1 MSRSTIDVK
10 HAGVR
15 RGIDGNGFNVHGELN
30 RGGWI
35 NDIGRAVGERD
46 PDGGISGNSGVHE
59 QRVERSGLEDV
70 ERDGALSGRGRA
82 DDCDVLQVSPTNCI
96 GHVVGVE
103 AV

>member
-1 MSRSTIDVK
+1 MTS
-10 HAGVR
+10 GVPL
-15 RGIDGNGFNVHGELN
+15 GNG
-30 RGGWI
+30 
-35 NDIGRAVGERD
+35 D

-82 DDCDVLQVSPTNCI
+82 DDCDVLQVGPTNRV